1 MFEVC
6 QKSSQFLVGSDIQV
20 EYLVTR
26 SKAGRMELQDFSF
39 QIISL
44 FVLATEKV

>member
-6 QKSSQFLVGSDIQV
+6 QKSSQFLVGSDVQV

-26 SKAGRMELQDFSF
+26 SKAGRMELQDFTFSNYF
-39 QIISL
+39 IIG
-44 FVLATEKV
+44 FGH